1 MIMNTQ
7 AKWKLQNLV
16 RLEHQK
22 KQAAFSLKTGV
33 KYHVGKNPSI
43 RPWKATKP
51 KITVLGKHRLTHGDT
66 KAAKWKPT

>member
-7 AKWKLQNLV
+7 AKWKLQKLV

-43 RPWKATKP
+43 RSWKAMKP
-51 KITVLGKHRLTHGDT
+51 QITVLGKHCLTHGDT
-66 KAAKWKPT
+66 KAAKWKAT